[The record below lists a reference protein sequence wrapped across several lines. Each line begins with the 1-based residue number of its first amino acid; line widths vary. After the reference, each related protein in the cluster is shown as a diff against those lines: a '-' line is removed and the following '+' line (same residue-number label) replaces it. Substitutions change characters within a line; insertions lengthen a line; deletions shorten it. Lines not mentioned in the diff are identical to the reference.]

1 MDEPR
6 TIIII
11 IFIEETFSQKVVF
24 EKDLEN

>member
-6 TIIII
+6 TIMII

-24 EKDLEN
+24 GKDLKN